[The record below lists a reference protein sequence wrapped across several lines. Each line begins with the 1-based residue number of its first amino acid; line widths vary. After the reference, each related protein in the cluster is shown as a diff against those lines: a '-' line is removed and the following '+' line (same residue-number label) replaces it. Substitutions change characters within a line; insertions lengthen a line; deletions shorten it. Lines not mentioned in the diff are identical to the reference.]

1 LDVQPHDTAVF
12 VGGSYRLRVIAT
24 DNSGNRVQSPPR
36 YRVVPAIA
44 AVDTAG
50 ILTGLAT
57 GRARIEVLLDDTTIV
72 RRVSVVP
79 GLTLAGNVNQDLVE
93 FGADGG
99 SFRTLVAGMGEVS
112 GLTWSPD
119 ASELLFTTPNGFT
132 GVMRA
137 VNRMTKQL
145 RVVGGWFPWDPIW
158 PQYAAR
164 DGRIYFMAIPT
175 LVGYGGYGI
184 WRVNPDGTGFEQLT
198 APTVAGHGDWHPS
211 VSPDG
216 NTVVFA
222 LERGAGLSGAQLA
235 FLDLGQGT
243 VRTTA
248 TLGFLP
254 RWSPDGRTIAYLN
267 NGEVKLA
274 DPSGNELRTLTP
286 LGSYGGELVWSRD
299 GRWLVT
305 VGDSGTTII
314 DAQNGTAM
322 PLDFAR
328 FRAVPR

>member
-1 LDVQPHDTAVF
+1 V
-12 VGGSYRLRVIAT
+12 
-24 DNSGNRVQSPPR
+24 
-36 YRVVPAIA
+36 
-44 AVDTAG
+44 
-50 ILTGLAT
+50 
-57 GRARIEVLLDDTTIV
+57 
-72 RRVSVVP
+72 
-79 GLTLAGNVNQDLVE
+79 
-93 FGADGG
+93 
-99 SFRTLVAGMGEVS
+99 GEVS
-112 GLTWSPD
+112 GLSWSPD

-137 VNRMTKQL
+137 VNRMTKQV

-184 WRVNPDGTGFEQLT
+184 WRVNPDGTSLEQLT
-198 APTVAGHGDWHPS
+198 APQVADHGDWHPS

-222 LERGAGLSGAQLA
+222 LERGAGLSGADLA

-243 VRTTA
+243 VRTTS

-254 RWSPDGRTIAYLN
+254 RWSPDGSTIAYLS

-286 LGSYGGELVWSRD
+286 LGSYGGELAWSRD